1 MATIPNL
8 ETILLTIHDALG
20 CPAPRKKL
28 ELMELRRPWD
38 KHLEVVGGLIGDI
51 LDSLGAQGR
60 ERWDGLFNLEEFANF
75 HKTLEVKTWTFGA
88 SRQHILWH
96 LLACVY
102 MPGMARRAALW
113 QLTAPTDPGMPGG
126 EFWYLPTSDPADKSA
141 PLRLPMANVLDWLED
156 LLGQPVHKAT
166 LHWPDPDVDLESVK
180 RTLDKWRAGDVPRR
194 DSIERYFDDRTEFAF
209 SGCLDL
215 PERVTPADAM
225 AVIRGF
231 LTGKKLT
238 AQELRRQIPLT
249 GPGLIEAVLDGI
261 ASSELTERFI
271 ELVALRYSRPAL
283 SVVRR
288 RLLVARAGQIGY
300 LRAHA
305 TFCPDAPLLEPD
317 ARCNKALQLVQIFQ
331 RIYNLTIA
339 AAKSSDDR
347 DAQDAWFEQQLLPW
361 EQDEL
366 YLAIAPSRR
375 STAALDLAE
384 RLTWH
389 FNESQPD
396 EPLEDWVWHDEDGL
410 HEVFERVQ
418 RRLRRTV
425 EELEELETLQR
436 KLRSGSPW
444 RALQTARLFANVR
457 VIAANPMERVRIRQ
471 LAGQRL
477 RELAASDTQLLDAVL
492 IEADLYVGGVLR
504 PVPPDARSIAESLL
518 VEAEA
523 NPARDRRQP
532 QILRIRALHALNSN
546 DFDGARRHFSDALA
560 VALVDGCGDCPGLLA
575 RDTFALDCA
584 VRPPGFSASNYER
597 HWRLMLSFDVFNGP
611 QHSVSAVA
619 GALDPYFWEDLYRPY
634 PDVLRLVP
642 SATRRRH
649 D

>member
-1 MATIPNL
+1 MANIPNL
-8 ETILLTIHDALG
+8 ETILLTIHEALG

-38 KHLEVVGGLIGDI
+38 KHLEVVSGLIDDI
-51 LDSLGAQGR
+51 LVSLGAEGR

-102 MPGMARRAALW
+102 MPGMARRAAFW

-166 LHWPDPDVDLESVK
+166 PHWPDPDVDLESVK
-180 RTLDKWRAGDVPRR
+180 KTLDKWRAGDVPRR
-194 DSIERYFDDRTEFAF
+194 DSIDRYFDDRTEFAF

-225 AVIRGF
+225 AVIRDF
-231 LTGKKLT
+231 LTSKELT

-249 GPGLIEAVLDGI
+249 GPGVIEAVLDGT

-271 ELVALRYSRPAL
+271 ELVALRYSRPTL
-283 SVVRR
+283 STVRR

-300 LRAHA
+300 LKAHA
-305 TFCPDAPLLEPD
+305 TFCPNVPLIEPD
-317 ARCNKALQLVQIFQ
+317 SRRNKALQLVQLFQ

-339 AAKSSDDR
+339 AAKTSNDWH
-347 DAQDAWFEQQLLPW
+347 AQDTWFERQLLPW
-361 EQDEL
+361 EIDEL
-366 YLAIAPSRR
+366 YLAIVPSRR
-375 STAALDLAE
+375 STAAIELAE

-389 FNESQPD
+389 FDECQPD
-396 EPLEDWVWHDEDGL
+396 EPLEDWVWYDKDGPQ
-410 HEVFERVQ
+410 EVVERVQ

-425 EELEELETLQR
+425 DELEELEELQR

-444 RALQTARLFANVR
+444 RALQVARHFANVR
-457 VIAANPMERVRIRQ
+457 AIAANPTEKIRIRQ

-492 IEADLYVGGVLR
+492 IEADLYVGGALR
-504 PVPPDARSIAESLL
+504 PVPPDARNIVESLL
-518 VEAEA
+518 AETEA

-532 QILRIRALHALNSN
+532 QILGIRARHALNIN
-546 DFDGARRHFSDALA
+546 DFDGARRHFSDAIAAALA
-560 VALVDGCGDCPGLLA
+560 DGCGDRPGLLA
-575 RDTFALDCA
+575 RDAFALDCA
-584 VRPPGFSASNYER
+584 VKPPGFSASNYER

-611 QHSVSAVA
+611 QHSVEAVA
-619 GALDPYFWEDLYRPY
+619 VALRAYFWEDLYRPY
-634 PDVLRLVP
+634 PGVSRHEP
-642 SATRRRH
+642 SPA
-649 D
+649 